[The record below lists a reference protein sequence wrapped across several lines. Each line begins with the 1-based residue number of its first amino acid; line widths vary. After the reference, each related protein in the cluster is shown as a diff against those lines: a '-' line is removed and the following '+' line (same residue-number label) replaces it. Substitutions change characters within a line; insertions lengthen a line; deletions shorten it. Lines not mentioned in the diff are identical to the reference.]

1 MKKKFTKTLIA
12 ASAAMLL
19 GGTGEQAQAVNW
31 LKMQGTEP
39 PGSAARARV
48 WGFIQPEYQSTSD
61 TKLKAGPWAGQK
73 AVFNQSRPDLKTNS
87 SFNLIRARVGVRG
100 TGFPLDS
107 KVNYF
112 FLAEYGNNGITR
124 QGGGS
129 VKLTDAS
136 VTLNHIKGMRVRIG
150 MFKTPGSE
158 EGLQAIHVFDYIN
171 FTNGANQLL
180 LERFFDGDGSYT
192 GPTTAKPYPPGAGDP
207 PLNVPNGP
215 VSAFRDVGI
224 QLFDWFYTGNWEHTY
239 ALMVGNGNGISRG
252 DNDDNREFYAYWASE
267 LVFPGASP
275 FPSASHL
282 APPVWSADQHGPRG
296 ARYQTWKL
304 YGWYQDGKRTLKYE
318 NPGEYDRTRYG
329 VGTTFRKG
337 KLRAAAEYIVAKGMI
352 FSGTDGGAVPGAV
365 SNGGNLRAD
374 FNINKDGEANAWYV
388 DFGYLVTPK
397 LELDIRY
404 DTLNRNTQSATAE
417 RKFTTLTFG
426 AQYFFNKKSRFLLN
440 YEMRDAEAPG
450 QASTSTANLILDGI
464 DNRLS
469 GQLLIIF

>member
-1 MKKKFTKTLIA
+1 MKTMFKKTLLTA
-12 ASAAMLL
+12 AAATML
-19 GGTGEQAQAVNW
+19 GGLSGQAQAVNW

-48 WGFIQPEYQSTSD
+48 WGFIQPEYQSTEG
-61 TKLKAGPWAGQK
+61 TELKGGGWSGQK
-73 AVFNQSRPDLKTNS
+73 AIFNQSRPDLKTNS
-87 SFNLIRARVGVRG
+87 SFNIIRTRIGARG

-112 FLAEYGNNGITR
+112 FLAEFGNNGITR

-136 VTLNHIKGMRVRIG
+136 VTLNHIKGMRVRVG

-180 LERFFDGDGSYT
+180 LERFFDGDGSQD
-192 GPTTAKPYPPGAGDP
+192 GTTDYVNK
-207 PLNVPNGP
+207 PNGP

-239 ALMVGNGNGISRG
+239 AVMVGNGNGITRG
-252 DNDDNREFYAYWASE
+252 DNDDNRELYVYWASE
-267 LVFPGASP
+267 LMFPGTSP
-275 FPSASHL
+275 FPSASHV

-304 YGWYQDGKRTLKYE
+304 YGWYQDGKRTLTKE
-318 NPGEYDRTRYG
+318 NPGVYDRTRYG
-329 VGTTFRKG
+329 VGTTLRKG
-337 KLRAAAEYIVAKGMI
+337 RIRAAAEYIVADGMI
-352 FSGTDGGAVPGAV
+352 FSGTDGGALPGAA
-365 SNGGNLRAD
+365 NNAGTRYAD
-374 FNINKDGEANAWYV
+374 FNVTTNGEADAWYV
-388 DFGYLVTPK
+388 DFGYLVHPK

-404 DTLNRNTQSATAE
+404 DTLNRNTQSAALE
-417 RKFTTLTFG
+417 RKFSTLTFG
-426 AQYFFNKKSRFLLN
+426 AQYFFNKKSRFLIN
-440 YEMRDAEAPG
+440 YEVRDAEAPRIDG
-450 QASTSTANLILDGI
+450 SGLPAAQIQGAKDVLDSI
-464 DNRLS
+464 DNRIS
-469 GQLLIIF
+469 AQMLIIF